1 MVKLY
6 SQDLRDRL
14 ERALEPVEGQAGHSR
29 RKAARG
35 FDVSASRVI
44 KLMRPWQTT
53 GDCGPRR
60 SHQWRTV
67 PGLRCA
73 GSGADLVAWRNRGDG

>member
-6 SQDLRDRL
+6 SQDLSDRL
-14 ERALEPVEGQAGHSR
+14 ERAVQAGHSR
-29 RKAARG
+29 RKVARG
-35 FDVSASRVI
+35 FDVSASCVI
-44 KLMRPWQTT
+44 KFMQQWQTT

-60 SHQWRTV
+60 SHQWRKV
-67 PGLRCA
+67 PRLRCA